1 MGVVWVWVW
10 VCVCGMC
17 VSVRGMGQVNKAC
30 DKYILP
36 IAAAE
41 SGCFV
46 GVRKAGGKK
55 CERCWFWSDTVHTHD
70 GLDDVCPRCAHAVL
84 SKGGL

>member
-1 MGVVWVWVW
+1 MGVVWGWVW
-10 VCVCGMC
+10 VCVVC
-17 VSVRGMGQVNKAC
+17 VRVRGMGQVNKAC

-70 GLDDVCPRCAHAVL
+70 GLDDVCPRCAHAVQ